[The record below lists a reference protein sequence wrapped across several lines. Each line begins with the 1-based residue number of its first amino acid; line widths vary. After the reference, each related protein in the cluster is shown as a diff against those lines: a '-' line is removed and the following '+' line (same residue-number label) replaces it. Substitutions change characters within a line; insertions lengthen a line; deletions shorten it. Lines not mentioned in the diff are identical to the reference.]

1 MNREG
6 DAAKADA
13 TPALP
18 GDGPLLVVSSLTTAE
33 GRGGHQCLISA
44 VVID

>member
-33 GRGGHQCLISA
+33 GGEGTSVLSQLL
-44 VVID
+44 